1 MKKKYFIIAI
11 ISVFIVAFFLLLNYL
26 QPMRADD
33 FGRANIDT
41 LAKGLIIMVHSIQ
54 ADYFTWTGRVSAQA
68 LIYFLMSKTYITLSL
83 FIVNVV
89 NSIAFYIFMLL
100 TFKIITYDRGRIL
113 SKDFVIYSFFF
124 VFVFYQTGF
133 MANILWKTGA
143 IQYFWGLTLLT
154 VLYYFSIVKNK
165 NSMLLGLFIGSIIG
179 LYNEIFVCVSIL
191 LCLAYFFEKVL
202 TKKVINDTLIAF
214 FVACGIGGIVLITAP
229 GNYARLDHLSSGV
242 QSSLLQNVTRLIS
255 ELIFTPQY
263 TLILLIMIVIFLM
276 LVFTNKNFKK
286 LSVVVYS
293 AVLVLSLFVLVPV
306 AKSYDLNQ
314 RVLLIYYAIFFM
326 AAYMQIYSHSGLFV
340 IKLYAALKKLSPIF
354 VLLLVA
360 QLYLIFSMSLF
371 FYNFEQKRDVLV
383 AQYQHSGVTDPT
395 LPCIVDYISP
405 TVFIDD
411 ITPNKDLYNN
421 QAYADFY
428 GFKSV
433 TCKTVG

>member
-1 MKKKYFIIAI
+1 MKKNYFIIAA
-11 ISVFIVAFFLLLNYL
+11 ISVFIVVFFLLLNYL

-33 FGRANIDT
+33 FGRANTDT

-89 NSIAFYIFMLL
+89 NSIAFYVFMLL

-143 IQYFWGLTLLT
+143 IQYFWGLALLT
-154 VLYYFSIVKNK
+154 VLYYFSVVKNK

-191 LCLAYFFEKVL
+191 LCLAYFFERVL
-202 TKKVINDTLIAF
+202 TKKVINDTIVAF

-263 TLILLIMIVIFLM
+263 TLILLIMIVIFLI
-276 LVFTNKNFKK
+276 LAFTNKNFKK

-293 AVLVLSLFVLVPV
+293 AALVLSLFVLVPV

-383 AQYQHSGVTDPT
+383 AQYQHSGVTDPI

-433 TCKTVG
+433 TCETVG

>member
-33 FGRANIDT
+33 FGRANTDT

-83 FIVNVV
+83 FIVNVI

-143 IQYFWGLTLLT
+143 IQYFLGLTLLT

-191 LCLAYFFEKVL
+191 LCLAYFFERVL
-202 TKKVINDTLIAF
+202 TKKVINDTIVAF

-263 TLILLIMIVIFLM
+263 TLILLIMIVIFLI
-276 LVFTNKNFKK
+276 LAFTNKNFKK

-293 AVLVLSLFVLVPV
+293 AALVLSLFVLVPV

-433 TCKTVG
+433 ACKTVG

>member
-33 FGRANIDT
+33 FGRANTDT

-165 NSMLLGLFIGSIIG
+165 NSMLLGLFIGSIIS

-191 LCLAYFFEKVL
+191 LCLAYFFERVL
-202 TKKVINDTLIAF
+202 TKKVINDMIVAF

-263 TLILLIMIVIFLM
+263 TLILLIMIVIFLI
-276 LVFTNKNFKK
+276 LAFTNKNFKK

-293 AVLVLSLFVLVPV
+293 AALVLSLFVLVPV
-306 AKSYDLNQ
+306 AKSYSLNQ

-326 AAYMQIYSHSGLFV
+326 AAYMQIYSHSSLFV
-340 IKLYAALKKLSPIF
+340 IKLYVALKKLSPIF
-354 VLLLVA
+354 VFLLVA

-383 AQYQHSGVTDPT
+383 AQYQHSEVTDPT

-411 ITPNKDLYNN
+411 ITPNKDFYNN

-433 TCKTVG
+433 ACKAVG

>member
-1 MKKKYFIIAI
+1 MKKKYFVITT
-11 ISVFIVAFFLLLNYL
+11 ISVFIVAFFLILNYL

-33 FGRANIDT
+33 FGRANTDT

-83 FIVNVV
+83 FIVNVI

-100 TFKIITYDRGRIL
+100 TFKIVTYDRGRIL

-133 MANILWKTGA
+133 IANILWKTGA

-165 NSMLLGLFIGSIIG
+165 NSILLGLFIGSIIG

-191 LCLAYFFEKVL
+191 LCLAYFFERVL
-202 TKKVINDTLIAF
+202 TKKVINDTIVAF

-263 TLILLIMIVIFLM
+263 TFILLIMIVIFLI
-276 LVFTNKNFKK
+276 LAFTNKSFKK
-286 LSVVVYS
+286 LSVIVYS
-293 AVLVLSLFVLVPV
+293 AALILSLFVLVPV

-314 RVLLIYYAIFFM
+314 RVLLIYYAIFFI
-326 AAYMQIYSHSGLFV
+326 AAYMQIYSHSSSFV

-383 AQYQHSGVTDPT
+383 AQYQHSRVTDPT

-433 TCKTVG
+433 ICETVG

>member
-33 FGRANIDT
+33 FGRANTDT

-89 NSIAFYIFMLL
+89 NSTAFYIFMLL

-124 VFVFYQTGF
+124 VFVFYQIGF

-143 IQYFWGLTLLT
+143 IQYFWGLALLT
-154 VLYYFSIVKNK
+154 VLYYFSVVKNK

-191 LCLAYFFEKVL
+191 LCLAYFFERVL
-202 TKKVINDTLIAF
+202 TKKVINDTIVAF
-214 FVACGIGGIVLITAP
+214 FVACGIGGFVLITAP

-263 TLILLIMIVIFLM
+263 TLILLIMIVIFLI
-276 LVFTNKNFKK
+276 LAFTNKNFKK

-293 AVLVLSLFVLVPV
+293 AALVLSLFVLVPV

-371 FYNFEQKRDVLV
+371 FYNFEQKRNVLV

-433 TCKTVG
+433 ACKTVG

>member
-33 FGRANIDT
+33 FGRANTDT

-191 LCLAYFFEKVL
+191 LCLAYFFERVL
-202 TKKVINDTLIAF
+202 TKQVINDTIVAF

-263 TLILLIMIVIFLM
+263 TLILLIMIVIFLI
-276 LVFTNKNFKK
+276 LAFTNKNFKK

-293 AVLVLSLFVLVPV
+293 AALVLSLFVLVPV

-383 AQYQHSGVTDPT
+383 AQYQHSRVTDPT
-395 LPCIVDYISP
+395 LPCMVDYIAP

-433 TCKTVG
+433 ACKTVG

>member
-1 MKKKYFIIAI
+1 MKKNYFIIAT

-33 FGRANIDT
+33 FGRANTDT

-100 TFKIITYDRGRIL
+100 TFKIVTYDRGRIL
-113 SKDFVIYSFFF
+113 SKDFAIYSFFF

-165 NSMLLGLFIGSIIG
+165 NSMMLGLFIGSIIG

-191 LCLAYFFEKVL
+191 LCLAYFFERVL
-202 TKKVINDTLIAF
+202 TKKVINDTLVAF
-214 FVACGIGGIVLITAP
+214 FVACGVGGIVLITAP

-263 TLILLIMIVIFLM
+263 TLILLIMIVIFLI
-276 LVFTNKNFKK
+276 LAFTNKNFKK
-286 LSVVVYS
+286 LSIVVYS
-293 AVLVLSLFVLVPV
+293 AALVLSLFVLVPV

-326 AAYMQIYSHSGLFV
+326 AAYMQIYSHSSLFV
-340 IKLYAALKKLSPIF
+340 IKLYVALKKLSPIF

-383 AQYQHSGVTDPT
+383 EQYQHSGVTDPT

-433 TCKTVG
+433 ACKTVG

>member
-1 MKKKYFIIAI
+1 MKKKYFIIAA

-33 FGRANIDT
+33 FGRANTDT

-83 FIVNVV
+83 FIVNVI
-89 NSIAFYIFMLL
+89 NSIVFYVFMLL

-124 VFVFYQTGF
+124 IFVFYQTGF

-165 NSMLLGLFIGSIIG
+165 NSMLLGLFIGSIVG

-191 LCLAYFFEKVL
+191 LCLAYFFERVL
-202 TKKVINDTLIAF
+202 TKKVINDTLVAF
-214 FVACGIGGIVLITAP
+214 FVACGIGGVVLITAP

-263 TLILLIMIVIFLM
+263 TLILLIMIVIFLI
-276 LVFTNKNFKK
+276 LAFTNKNFKK

-293 AVLVLSLFVLVPV
+293 AALVLSLFVLVPV

-326 AAYMQIYSHSGLFV
+326 AAYMQIYSHSSSFV

-354 VLLLVA
+354 MLLLVA

-383 AQYQHSGVTDPT
+383 AQYQHSGVTNPT

-433 TCKTVG
+433 TCETVG

>member
-33 FGRANIDT
+33 FGRANTDT

-143 IQYFWGLTLLT
+143 IQYFWGLALLT
-154 VLYYFSIVKNK
+154 VLYYFSVVKNK

-191 LCLAYFFEKVL
+191 LCLAYFFERVL
-202 TKKVINDTLIAF
+202 TKKVINDTIVAF
-214 FVACGIGGIVLITAP
+214 FVACGIGGFVLITAP

-263 TLILLIMIVIFLM
+263 TLILLIMIVIFLI
-276 LVFTNKNFKK
+276 LAFTNKNFKK

-293 AVLVLSLFVLVPV
+293 AALVLSLFVLVPV

-371 FYNFEQKRDVLV
+371 FYNFEQKRNVLV

-433 TCKTVG
+433 ACKTVG

>member
-1 MKKKYFIIAI
+1 MKKKYFVIAT

-33 FGRANIDT
+33 FGRANTDT

-83 FIVNVV
+83 FIVNVI
-89 NSIAFYIFMLL
+89 NSIAFYIFILL

-133 MANILWKTGA
+133 LANILWKTGA

-191 LCLAYFFEKVL
+191 LCLAYFFERVL
-202 TKKVINDTLIAF
+202 TKKVINDTIVAF
-214 FVACGIGGIVLITAP
+214 FVACGIGGVVLITAP

-242 QSSLLQNVTRLIS
+242 QSSLSQNVTRLIS

-263 TLILLIMIVIFLM
+263 TLILLIMIVIFLI
-276 LVFTNKNFKK
+276 LAFTNKNFKK

-293 AVLVLSLFVLVPV
+293 AALVLLLFVLVPV

-326 AAYMQIYSHSGLFV
+326 AAYMQIYSHSSSFV

-383 AQYQHSGVTDPT
+383 AQYQHSGVTNPT

-433 TCKTVG
+433 TCETVG

>member
-1 MKKKYFIIAI
+1 MKKKYFIIAA

-33 FGRANIDT
+33 FGRANTDT

-83 FIVNVV
+83 FIVNVI
-89 NSIAFYIFMLL
+89 NSIAFYVFILL

-133 MANILWKTGA
+133 MANILWKIGA
-143 IQYFWGLTLLT
+143 IQYFCGLTLLT
-154 VLYYFSIVKNK
+154 VLYYLSIVKNK

-191 LCLAYFFEKVL
+191 LCLAYFFERVL
-202 TKKVINDTLIAF
+202 TKKVINDTIVAF

-263 TLILLIMIVIFLM
+263 TLILLIMIVIFLI
-276 LVFTNKNFKK
+276 LAFTNKNFKK
-286 LSVVVYS
+286 QSVVVYS
-293 AVLVLSLFVLVPV
+293 AALVLSLFVLVPV

-383 AQYQHSGVTDPT
+383 AQYQNSGVTDPT
-395 LPCIVDYISP
+395 LPCMVDYISP

-421 QAYADFY
+421 QAYAAYY

-433 TCKTVG
+433 ACKTVG

>member
-33 FGRANIDT
+33 FGRANTDT

-143 IQYFWGLTLLT
+143 IQYFWGLILLT

-191 LCLAYFFEKVL
+191 LCLAYFFERVL
-202 TKKVINDTLIAF
+202 TKKVINDTIVAF

-263 TLILLIMIVIFLM
+263 TLILLIMIVIFLI
-276 LVFTNKNFKK
+276 LAFTNKNFKK

-293 AVLVLSLFVLVPV
+293 AALVLSLFVLVPV

-371 FYNFEQKRDVLV
+371 FYNFEQKRNVLV

-433 TCKTVG
+433 ACKIVG

>member
-1 MKKKYFIIAI
+1 MKKNYFIIAT

-33 FGRANIDT
+33 FGRANTDT

-100 TFKIITYDRGRIL
+100 TFKIVTYDRGRIL
-113 SKDFVIYSFFF
+113 SKDFAIYSFFF

-165 NSMLLGLFIGSIIG
+165 NSMMLGLFIGSIIG

-191 LCLAYFFEKVL
+191 LCLAYFFERVL
-202 TKKVINDTLIAF
+202 TKKVINDTLVAF
-214 FVACGIGGIVLITAP
+214 FVACGVGGIVLITAH

-263 TLILLIMIVIFLM
+263 TLILLIMIVIFLI
-276 LVFTNKNFKK
+276 LAFTNKNFKK
-286 LSVVVYS
+286 LSIVVYS
-293 AVLVLSLFVLVPV
+293 AALVLSLFVLVPV

-326 AAYMQIYSHSGLFV
+326 AAYMQIYSHSSLFV
-340 IKLYAALKKLSPIF
+340 IKLYVALKKLSPIF

-383 AQYQHSGVTDPT
+383 EQYQHSGVTDPT

-433 TCKTVG
+433 ACKTVG

>member
-33 FGRANIDT
+33 FGRANTDT

-133 MANILWKTGA
+133 MANVLWKTGA

-191 LCLAYFFEKVL
+191 LCLAYFFERVL
-202 TKKVINDTLIAF
+202 TKKVINDTLVAF

-263 TLILLIMIVIFLM
+263 TLMLLIMIVIFLI
-276 LVFTNKNFKK
+276 LAFTNKNFKK

-293 AVLVLSLFVLVPV
+293 AALVLSLFVLVPV

-433 TCKTVG
+433 ACKTVG

>member
-33 FGRANIDT
+33 FGRANTDT

-83 FIVNVV
+83 FIVNVI

-143 IQYFWGLTLLT
+143 IQYFWGLILLT

-191 LCLAYFFEKVL
+191 LCLAYFFERVL
-202 TKKVINDTLIAF
+202 TKKVINDTIVAF

-263 TLILLIMIVIFLM
+263 TLILLIMIVIFLI
-276 LVFTNKNFKK
+276 LAFTNKNFKK

-293 AVLVLSLFVLVPV
+293 AALVLSLFVLVPV

-433 TCKTVG
+433 ACKTVG

>member
-33 FGRANIDT
+33 FGRANTDT

-54 ADYFTWTGRVSAQA
+54 ADYFTWTGRVSAQT

-100 TFKIITYDRGRIL
+100 TFKIITYDRARIL

-191 LCLAYFFEKVL
+191 LCLAYFFERVL
-202 TKKVINDTLIAF
+202 TKKVINDTIVAF

-263 TLILLIMIVIFLM
+263 TLILLIMIVIFLI
-276 LVFTNKNFKK
+276 LAFTNKNFKK

-293 AVLVLSLFVLVPV
+293 AALVLSLFVLVPV

-433 TCKTVG
+433 ACKTVG

>member
-33 FGRANIDT
+33 FGRANTDT

-191 LCLAYFFEKVL
+191 LCLAYFFERVL
-202 TKKVINDTLIAF
+202 TKKVINDTLVAF

-263 TLILLIMIVIFLM
+263 TLMLLIMIVIFLI
-276 LVFTNKNFKK
+276 LAFTNKNFKK

-293 AVLVLSLFVLVPV
+293 AALVLSLFVLVPV

-433 TCKTVG
+433 ACKTVG

>member
-33 FGRANIDT
+33 FGRANTDT

-191 LCLAYFFEKVL
+191 LCLAYFFERVL
-202 TKKVINDTLIAF
+202 TKKVINDTLVAF

-263 TLILLIMIVIFLM
+263 TLILLIMIVIFLI
-276 LVFTNKNFKK
+276 LAFTNKNFKK

-293 AVLVLSLFVLVPV
+293 AALVLSLFVLVPV

-326 AAYMQIYSHSGLFV
+326 AAYMQIYSHGGLFV

-395 LPCIVDYISP
+395 LPCIVDYIAP

>member
-1 MKKKYFIIAI
+1 MKKNYFIIAT

-33 FGRANIDT
+33 FGRANTDT
-41 LAKGLIIMVHSIQ
+41 LVKGLIIMVHSIQ

-100 TFKIITYDRGRIL
+100 TFKIVTYDRGRIL

-191 LCLAYFFEKVL
+191 LCLAYFFERVL
-202 TKKVINDTLIAF
+202 TKKVINDTLVAF
-214 FVACGIGGIVLITAP
+214 FVACGVGGIVLITAP

-263 TLILLIMIVIFLM
+263 TLILLIMIVIFLI
-276 LVFTNKNFKK
+276 LAFTNKNFKK
-286 LSVVVYS
+286 LSIVVYS
-293 AVLVLSLFVLVPV
+293 AALVLSLFVLVPV

-326 AAYMQIYSHSGLFV
+326 AAYMQIYSHSSLFV
-340 IKLYAALKKLSPIF
+340 IKLYVALKKLSPIF

-383 AQYQHSGVTDPT
+383 EQYQHSGVADPT

-411 ITPNKDLYNN
+411 ITPNKDLYDN

-433 TCKTVG
+433 ACKTVG

>member
-1 MKKKYFIIAI
+1 MKKNYFIIAA
-11 ISVFIVAFFLLLNYL
+11 ISVFIVVFFLLLNYL

-33 FGRANIDT
+33 FGRANTDT

-83 FIVNVV
+83 FIVNVI
-89 NSIAFYIFMLL
+89 NSIAFYVFMLL

-191 LCLAYFFEKVL
+191 LCLAYFFERVL
-202 TKKVINDTLIAF
+202 TKKVINDTIVAF
-214 FVACGIGGIVLITAP
+214 FVACGIGGVVLITAP

-263 TLILLIMIVIFLM
+263 TLILLIMIVIFLI
-276 LVFTNKNFKK
+276 LAFTNKNFKK

-293 AVLVLSLFVLVPV
+293 AALVLSLFVLVPV

-433 TCKTVG
+433 TCETVG

>member
-1 MKKKYFIIAI
+1 MKKNYFIIAT

-33 FGRANIDT
+33 FGRANTDT

-100 TFKIITYDRGRIL
+100 TFKIVTYDRGRIL

-191 LCLAYFFEKVL
+191 LCLAYFFERVL
-202 TKKVINDTLIAF
+202 TKKVINDTLVAF
-214 FVACGIGGIVLITAP
+214 FVACGVGGIVLITAP

-276 LVFTNKNFKK
+276 FVYTNKNFKK
-286 LSVVVYS
+286 ISVAIYS
-293 AVLVLSLFVLVPV
+293 TALILSLFVLVPV

-326 AAYMQIYSHSGLFV
+326 AAYMQIYSHSGLFATQ
-340 IKLYAALKKLSPIF
+340 LYATLKKLSPIF
-354 VLLLVA
+354 VLLLIV

-371 FYNFEQKRDVLV
+371 FCDFEQKRDVLV
-383 AQYQHSGVTDPT
+383 EQYQHSGVTDPT

-433 TCKTVG
+433 ACKTVG

>member
-1 MKKKYFIIAI
+1 MKKKYFIIAA

-33 FGRANIDT
+33 FGRANTDT

-83 FIVNVV
+83 FIVNVI
-89 NSIAFYIFMLL
+89 NSIAFYVFILL

-143 IQYFWGLTLLT
+143 IQHFWGLTLLT
-154 VLYYFSIVKNK
+154 VLYYLSIVKNK

-191 LCLAYFFEKVL
+191 LCLAYFFERVL
-202 TKKVINDTLIAF
+202 TKKVINDTIVAF

-263 TLILLIMIVIFLM
+263 TLILLIMIVIFLI
-276 LVFTNKNFKK
+276 LAFTNKNFKK
-286 LSVVVYS
+286 QSVVVYS
-293 AVLVLSLFVLVPV
+293 AALVLSLFVLVPV

-383 AQYQHSGVTDPT
+383 AQYQNSGVTDPT
-395 LPCIVDYISP
+395 LPCMVDYISP

-421 QAYADFY
+421 QAYAAYY

-433 TCKTVG
+433 ACKTVG

>member
-33 FGRANIDT
+33 FGRANTDT

-191 LCLAYFFEKVL
+191 LCLAYFFERVL
-202 TKKVINDTLIAF
+202 TKKVINDTLVAF

-263 TLILLIMIVIFLM
+263 TLMLLIMIVIFLI
-276 LVFTNKNFKK
+276 LAFTNKNFKK

-293 AVLVLSLFVLVPV
+293 AALVLSLFVLVPV

-371 FYNFEQKRDVLV
+371 FYNFEQKRNVLV

-433 TCKTVG
+433 ACKTVG

>member
-33 FGRANIDT
+33 FGRANTDT

-191 LCLAYFFEKVL
+191 LCLAYFFERVL
-202 TKKVINDTLIAF
+202 TKKVINDTIVAF

-263 TLILLIMIVIFLM
+263 TLILLIMIVIFLI
-276 LVFTNKNFKK
+276 LAFTNKNFKK

-293 AVLVLSLFVLVPV
+293 AALVLSLFVLVPV

>member
-33 FGRANIDT
+33 FGRANTDT

-191 LCLAYFFEKVL
+191 LCLAYFFERVL
-202 TKKVINDTLIAF
+202 TKKVINDTIVAF

-263 TLILLIMIVIFLM
+263 TLILLIMIVIFLI
-276 LVFTNKNFKK
+276 LAFTNKNFKK

-293 AVLVLSLFVLVPV
+293 AALVLSLFVLVPV

-383 AQYQHSGVTDPT
+383 AQYQHSRVTDPT
-395 LPCIVDYISP
+395 LPCIVDYIAP

-433 TCKTVG
+433 ACKTVG

>member
-33 FGRANIDT
+33 FGRANTDT

-83 FIVNVV
+83 FIVNVI

-191 LCLAYFFEKVL
+191 LCLAYFFERVL
-202 TKKVINDTLIAF
+202 TKKVINDTIVAF

-242 QSSLLQNVTRLIS
+242 QSSLLQNVARLIS

-263 TLILLIMIVIFLM
+263 TLMLLIMIVIFLI
-276 LVFTNKNFKK
+276 LAFTNKNFKK

-293 AVLVLSLFVLVPV
+293 AALVLSLFVLVPV